1 MKEMTAVCLTVDT
14 FTAFCNLLPPDSLV
28 WELLWVRQDFWTRLH
43 FVLDARLKAF
53 EHRTLFAAV
62 VWLPYF
68 FCVTIAAF
76 LSPSVMTTLT
86 EENGMLVRKLFHAL
100 VPIGNESVP
109 KITVNNT
116 INLFFFK
123 LQSAFW

>member
-76 LSPSVMTTLT
+76 GGVLAWLSVWSKVQTCIWPS
-86 EENGMLVRKLFHAL
+86 
-100 VPIGNESVP
+100 
-109 KITVNNT
+109 
-116 INLFFFK
+116 
-123 LQSAFW
+123 